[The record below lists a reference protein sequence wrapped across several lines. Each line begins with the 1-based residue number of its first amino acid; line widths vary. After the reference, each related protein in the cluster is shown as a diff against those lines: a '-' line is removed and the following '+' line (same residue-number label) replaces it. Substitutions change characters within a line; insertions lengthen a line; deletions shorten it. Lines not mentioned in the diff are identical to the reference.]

1 MSAAISASNLAY
13 ASAAASIGSAVVGGI
28 GAISQ
33 GQAASASANYN
44 AQVAQNN
51 AKIAQQNATWAAQ
64 QGETQAATQEA
75 KTRATVGAEKAA
87 QAASGIDVNSGSAVD
102 VRSSAAALG
111 ELNALTVRSNAARQA
126 YGYQTQAASD
136 TGQAALDK
144 SQASSASEA
153 GFLNAGT
160 TVLGGLGSAA
170 SNYGKYLDTSS
181 PASSLT
187 SSFNAPETAR
197 NILANG

>member
-1 MSAAISASNLAY
+1 MSGITSATLAT
-13 ASAAASIGSAVVGGI
+13 AASYATIGSAVIGGI

-44 AQVAQNN
+44 AQVAANN

-170 SNYGKYLDTSS
+170 SDYGKYLATSS

-187 SSFNAPETAR
+187 STLSAPDQAK
-197 NILANG
+197 